1 MGCLSDFGI
10 NFGNNNK
17 YSHLNQLEEL
27 KQQHANQI
35 VEKLRPK
42 INEYIQKRDS
52 QTPRVIAQGNYCN
65 NPCYEFNLN
74 LFKTCPKC
82 KGAVVEDYEN
92 EYTIINTMDDYN
104 RIYEKKIYKKDTCC
118 TNFVFDEKLI
128 SKEDCHS
135 GVLIQFFER
144 QEEVDGKKNYYMM
157 LDGEKYD
164 FGNLSFLNVFA
175 GQQGKALFPEKNG
188 VEEVLLIYRVGKPVT
203 YSNLQNGQRVPLVCL
218 YRCGKCGFKYH
229 IMQTSPFMFRDKS
242 KDLPK

>member
-10 NFGNNNK
+10 NFGNNNQN
-17 YSHLNQLEEL
+17 SNLNRYEAQ
-27 KQQHANQI
+27 KQHANQI

-42 INEYIQKRDS
+42 INEYILKRDS
-52 QTPRVIAQGNYCN
+52 QTPRVIAKGNYCN

-92 EYTIINTMDDYN
+92 EYTIKNVLN
-104 RIYEKKIYKKDTCC
+104 NNQLFEKKYYKKDTCC
-118 TNFVFDEKLI
+118 TDFVFDEKLI
-128 SKEDCHS
+128 SKEDCYG
-135 GVLIQFFER
+135 GVLISFFER

-164 FGNLSFLNVFA
+164 FGDISLVTFFA
-175 GQQGKALFPEKNG
+175 GQGKALFPEKNG
-188 VEEVLLIYRVGKPVT
+188 VEEVLIIYKVGDPVT
-203 YSNLQNGQRVPLVCL
+203 YSNLQNGRRVPLVCL
-218 YRCGKCGFKYH
+218 YRCGKCGLKYH

-242 KDLPK
+242 KDVPK